1 MLKNHRFA
9 SFIEQNS
16 YRCMYL
22 LTITTV
28 MINRP
33 KTKPEYISV
42 DFCGIRN
49 AVTLGKNSFQH
60 ASRNSIIIIASYAHA
75 LKRCIYFNRHIL
87 RQDRNR
93 RQNGFLVQ
101 GLQTQGFLKKPLMMS
116 FPAFSTIYTQLS
128 L

>member
-9 SFIEQNS
+9 SFLEQNS
-16 YRCMYL
+16 YRSMYL

-28 MINRP
+28 LIHRP
-33 KTKPEYISV
+33 KNKPEYISV
-42 DFCGIRN
+42 DFCSIRN
-49 AVTLGKNSFQH
+49 AVTLGINSFQH

-93 RQNGFLVQ
+93 RQNDFLVQ